1 MPETMEWIQVGNT
14 PYFQTETGRAWT
26 PIGHND
32 AITWPSLANCYRRRD
47 LPAVNAHLRMLA
59 SCGVTVLRLML
70 EYSHKEHRYL
80 EKPVGEFRPSMV
92 SMWDDLFELC
102 EKHGIR
108 ILLTP
113 FDTFW
118 MWQRWKRHPY
128 NRANGG
134 PCPGIPDVLLHRETR
149 AAIKRRLEFATSRWG
164 GSGTLFAWDIWNEIH
179 PAWANNSSE
188 PMYEFIEDLSTFL
201 RHTEE
206 RLYGRSHPQTVSIF
220 GPLICTDRR
229 AAAIVLKH
237 PCLDFASTHFYEEG
251 TIDDPQ
257 NTVDAAVSTGA
268 IMRSMLSQMPPKRPF
283 FDSESGPIHTYKDH
297 HRTLPESFDDEYFRH
312 MQWAHLAS
320 GGAGGGM
327 RWPNRKPHILT
338 NGMHKAQSSL
348 RTFVDSVDWGR
359 FERSNWNAEAHVS
372 DPSVKLFACGD
383 GRQAIIWLFRGDSL
397 GSDGK
402 LRTDAAPL
410 SPVVSLPCMAAGCYI
425 VTAWDT
431 DKGAEVANFVVHH
444 PVDGPM
450 NLQSPPLARD
460 LAFAIRRRK

>member
-1 MPETMEWIQVGNT
+1 MEWIQCGNT

-32 AITWPSLANCYRRRD
+32 AISWPSLAGCFRRRD
-47 LPAVNAHLRMLA
+47 LPAVDAYLGMLA

-70 EYSHKEHRYL
+70 EYCHHEHRYF
-80 EKPVGEFRPSMV
+80 EKPAGTFHPSMV
-92 SMWDDLFELC
+92 KLWDDLFKLC
-102 EKHGIR
+102 GKHGIR

-128 NRANGG
+128 NCANGG
-134 PCPGIPDVLLHRETR
+134 PCPGIPEALLHRGTR
-149 AAIKRRLEFATSRWG
+149 EAVKRRLEFVTARWG

-179 PAWANNSSE
+179 PAWAKDSSE

-201 RHTEE
+201 RRTEE
-206 RLYGRSHPQTVSIF
+206 RLHGRSHPQTVSIF
-220 GPLICTDRR
+220 GPIICTDQI
-229 AAAIVLKH
+229 AAQTVLQH
-237 PCLDFASTHFYEEG
+237 PCLDFANTHFYEEG
-251 TIDDPQ
+251 TIDHPQ

-268 IMRSMLSQMPPKRPF
+268 IMRSTLAQVPLKRPF
-283 FDSESGPIHTYKDH
+283 FDSESGPIHTHKDH

-312 MQWAHLAS
+312 MQWAHFAS

-338 NGMHKAQSSL
+338 KGMHKAQSSL
-348 RTFVDSVDWGR
+348 RAFVDLIDWKSFGR
-359 FERSNWNAEAHVS
+359 VNWNAEARVS

-383 GRQAIIWLFRGDSL
+383 GQQAIIWLLRGDSI

-402 LRTDAAPL
+402 LKREASAL
-410 SPVVSLPCMAAGCYI
+410 SPKVSLPTMAAGHYS
-425 VTAWDT
+425 VTVWDA
-431 DKGAEVANFVVHH
+431 DQGAETAKFEICHSAS
-444 PVDGPM
+444 GPM
-450 NLQSPPLARD
+450 NLQSPSLVRD

>member
-1 MPETMEWIQVGNT
+1 MEWIQVSNT
-14 PYFQTETGRAWT
+14 PYFQTETGRVWT

-32 AITWPSLANCYRRRD
+32 AITWPSLAGCFRRRD
-47 LPAVNAHLRMLA
+47 LPAVDAYLSTLA

-70 EYSHKEHRYL
+70 EYCHGEHRYF
-80 EKPVGEFRPSMV
+80 ENPAGEFHPSLV
-92 SMWDDLFELC
+92 KLWDDLFSLC
-102 EKHGIR
+102 GKHGIR

-118 MWQRWKRHPY
+118 MWKRWKRHPY
-128 NRANGG
+128 NCSNGG
-134 PCPGIPDVLLHRETR
+134 PCPGISEVLLHHETR
-149 AAIKRRLEFATSRWG
+149 EAIKRRLEFVTSRWG

-179 PAWANNSSE
+179 PAWANHSSE

-201 RHTEE
+201 RRTEE
-206 RLYGRSHPQTVSIF
+206 RLHGRSHPQTVSIF
-220 GPLICTDRR
+220 GPIICTDAL
-229 AAAIVLKH
+229 AAETVLRH

-251 TIDDPQ
+251 TIDHPQ

-268 IMRSMLSQMPPKRPF
+268 IMRGTLGQVPPNRPF
-283 FDSESGPIHTYKDH
+283 FDSESGPIHTHKDH

-312 MQWAHLAS
+312 MQWAHFTS

-338 NGMHKAQSSL
+338 SGMHKAQSSL
-348 RTFVDSVDWGR
+348 RQFTDLIDWTHFQR
-359 FERSNWNAEAHVS
+359 VNWNAEARVS
-372 DPSVKLFACGD
+372 DKSVKLFGCGD
-383 GRQAIIWLFRGDSL
+383 DTQAIVWLLRSDSL

-402 LRTDAAPL
+402 LRRDAAAL
-410 SPVVSLPCMAAGCYI
+410 STAVSIPCMAAGYYI

-431 DKGAEVANFVVHH
+431 DRGAEAASFEVRH
-444 PVDGPM
+444 PIDGPM